1 VRFFTRRG
9 LRKTE
14 RRHSATCRRPLR
26 LERLEDRTVPAVT
39 ILNSPGAAGLNLN
52 QSNDGNGNYYVPP
65 DTNGAAGPAAYVERV
80 NAAIELFPTKGS
92 SANGLIDGASHFF
105 FTTGGLS
112 RADSG
117 SGDGD
122 SGGVVYDELIHRFIV
137 GYEDTDTSTHV
148 SAFDIAVSRSSNPT
162 TLSAADWAFYK
173 IDTTESGYNVD
184 YPGNTGYNAD
194 AFVVTLNIGGHV
206 EVISVK
212 AADLANAVASPQV
225 VKTDLSGSFIR
236 PTTMHGSVPGDP
248 MWLVTAHGDS
258 KSIDVI
264 KMTGE
269 LTSSPT
275 FANTNLAVT
284 PYSGVVA
291 PLNPDGTTIT
301 TNIGSWIQ
309 KAAEANGTLVAAQ
322 AVSVSA
328 TQDVVQWY
336 AINVGSGSPSL
347 VQQGRVGGGNNTYAV
362 YPGIDINPAGQIGM
376 SYMQSGTDTA
386 TDYESMWVA
395 VRVPADAA
403 GTMEPSVLVPAGTGT
418 QDNADGRAGDLS
430 GINVDPVDGSFWA
443 VNETANAVEP
453 ASPYG
458 PTINWGTT
466 IANFNP
472 GIPAGETDV
481 AVTASG
487 PSALSAGDTVTYTIT
502 LTNNGPLAAQ
512 GVVLTDTL
520 PAGATLVSFNQTAG
534 TDGFTFGQSGGTVTQ
549 TANGPLA
556 AGSSDTFSLVVTAD
570 PNTAPGANFS
580 DAASVAGST
589 YDYNPTNNSAGVA
602 GGVFG
607 PPADLVVTTSTPT
620 AVTEGNSITYTV
632 TVTNNGPN
640 PATGVVLTDIHS
652 GMRTISVTVSQGTL
666 TLLGGKYSVDIGS
679 IDAGAS
685 VTLTATVQ
693 AVEDTGLVQ
702 SPTVTATSADPN
714 SSNNSL
720 SVSIAG
726 SEPPIV
732 VSGPIKTTAK
742 SLSNFTVAT
751 FTHANG
757 IEGTGAFSATINWG
771 DGTTSAGTITLSG
784 TTYSVVGSHTYKGGN
799 SKTITTAV
807 TEVGNA
813 GALQGVNGGDD
824 GVNLPPYLGGDPG
837 WQRSLNAQ
845 TNQATHLV
853 SDYLAGKATLQDVTS
868 SLTALFAR
876 AKSED
881 LTPDLSGLYE
891 LLRSAEAT
899 NPRALDVLLLLDD
912 LWAEFGG

>member
-1 VRFFTRRG
+1 LSR
-9 LRKTE
+9 
-14 RRHSATCRRPLR
+14 RRPLR
-26 LERLEDRTVPAVT
+26 LERLEERTVPAVT

-52 QSNDGNGNYYVPP
+52 QSSDGNGNFWVPP
-65 DTNGAAGPAAYVERV
+65 DTNGAAGPAAYVEGV
-80 NAAIELFPTKGS
+80 NAAVELFPTKGAT
-92 SANGLIDGASHFF
+92 ANGLIDGYSHFF
-105 FTTGGLS
+105 FTTGDLS

-117 SGDGD
+117 SGFGD
-122 SGGVVYDELIHRFIV
+122 NGGVVYDELIGRFVV

-173 IDTTESGYNVD
+173 IDTTESGYSPD
-184 YPGNTGYNAD
+184 YPCNAGYNAD
-194 AFVVTLNIGGHV
+194 AVVFTLDMLGSGSHV
-206 EVISVK
+206 QVVSVK
-212 AADLANAVASPQV
+212 AADLANAAASPQIFKNDV
-225 VKTDLSGSFIR
+225 NGSFIR

-248 MWLVTAHGDS
+248 IWLVTAHGDN

-269 LTSSPT
+269 LTSSPSFT
-275 FANTNLAVT
+275 TTNLAVT

-301 TNIGSWIQ
+301 GNIRSDIQ

-322 AVSVSA
+322 AVSVSS

-336 AINVGSGSPSL
+336 AISVGGTKPTL
-347 VQQGRVGGGNNTYAV
+347 AQQGRVGGGNNTYAV

-395 VRVPADAA
+395 LRVPADAA
-403 GTMEPSVLVPAGTGT
+403 GTMEPSVLVPAGIGSL
-418 QDNADGRAGDLS
+418 DNADGRAGDFS

-453 ASPYG
+453 SSPYSA
-458 PTINWGTT
+458 TTNWGTT

-487 PSALSAGDTVTYTIT
+487 PSAVSAGDTVTYTIT
-502 LTNNGPLAAQ
+502 LTNNGPIAAQ
-512 GVVLTDTL
+512 NVVLTDML
-520 PAGATLVSFNQTAG
+520 PAGATLFSFGKTSG
-534 TDGFTFGQSGGTVTQ
+534 PDGFTFGQSGGTVTA
-549 TANGPLA
+549 TAAGPLA
-556 AGSSDTFSLVVTAD
+556 AGSSDMFSVVVTVD
-570 PNTAPGANFS
+570 PNAAPGTNFS
-580 DAASVAGST
+580 DAASVASST
-589 YDYNPTNNSAGVA
+589 YDFNPNNNSASLA
-602 GGVFG
+602 GEVFG

-620 AVTEGNSITYTV
+620 SVVEGNNITYTV

-640 PATGVVLTDIHS
+640 QATGVVLTDVHHN
-652 GMRTISVTVSQGTL
+652 MRTVSASVSQGTL
-666 TLLGGKYSVDIGS
+666 TLLGGMYSVNIGS

-685 VTLTATVQ
+685 VILTATVQ
-693 AVEDTGLVQ
+693 AIEDTGLIQ
-702 SPTVTATSADPN
+702 SPAVSATSADPN
-714 SSNNSL
+714 PGNNTL
-720 SVSIAG
+720 TVSIAG

-732 VSGPIKTTAK
+732 VSAPITTTSKT
-742 SLSNFTVAT
+742 LSNVTVAT

-757 IEGTGAFSATINWG
+757 VEPASAFGATINWG

-784 TTYSVVGSHTYKGGN
+784 TTYSVVGSHTYKGAN
-799 SKTITTAV
+799 SKTITTTV

-813 GALQGVNGGDD
+813 GALLGVNGGDEGGD
-824 GVNLPPYLGGDPG
+824 LPPYLGDGPG
-837 WQRSLNAQ
+837 WQRSLNAE
-845 TNQATHLV
+845 TNQVTHLV
-853 SDYLAGKATLQDVTS
+853 SDYLAGRATLQDVTS

-876 AKSED
+876 AKAED
-881 LTPDLSGLYE
+881 QTPDLSGLYE
-891 LLRSAEAT
+891 LLRAAEAT
-899 NPRALDVLLLLDD
+899 NPRALDVLFLLDD